1 MDSFDGS
8 IAVSHGEAF
17 QTMGEEVAAILF
29 HQHPQPMW
37 ICDDQMLAIREVN
50 ESAIEHYGY
59 SREEFRH
66 MTLRDL
72 TVVGQQE
79 NDSALDRFSSA
90 VPVHTWRSRHRR
102 KDGMIITVE
111 MTARPLSFAGRRALI
126 VMAHDITEQ
135 VRTEEALRRNEERY
149 RQIVETAQE
158 GIWVIDAKAR
168 TWYVNERMAE
178 MLGYSRQEMLG
189 RPLYDFLDD
198 AAQVHARRNVENQF
212 QGMTQHGD
220 FRFRRRDG
228 SALWAMVSVI
238 PLYGDAGQYIGAL
251 GMIVD
256 MTERRQLEHQLQ
268 QAQKMEAI
276 GRLAGGVAHDF
287 NNLVTVITGYSDLL
301 LRSLEETSPLR
312 RIIEEMKRAGERAAL
327 LTRQLLAFSRNQP
340 IEPRPLDVN
349 GVIADTEKMFRRL
362 IGEDIE
368 LITNLRPDI
377 GPVRADPGQLQQVL
391 INLVVNARDA
401 MPQGGTLT
409 IETDRVEL
417 DAEYAARRG
426 NVLPGPYVVLSV
438 SDTGCGMDAET
449 LSHIF
454 EPFFTTKGEKGTGLG
469 LATVYGIV
477 AQCGGHIDVMSEV
490 GQGTTFKIYLPR
502 IVASHQEEVTSAP
515 CGGAYGGT
523 ETILVAED
531 EPLVRELIREVLQ
544 RQGYAVLEASNG
556 VEALEVAR
564 RHAGPI
570 HLLLTDVVMPQM
582 NGTELAAELRSV
594 RPETKVLFM
603 SGYSSRAGRSLALL
617 ESPAMFLTKPF
628 TPEALA
634 AQVRLILDAP
644 G

>member
-1 MDSFDGS
+1 MDAYEGS
-8 IAVSHGEAF
+8 MAVSRGEVS
-17 QTMGEEVAAILF
+17 QMMGEELAAILF
-29 HQHPQPMW
+29 HRHPQPMW
-37 ICDDQMLAIREVN
+37 ICDDQTLAIREVN

-59 SREEFRH
+59 SREEFLRL
-66 MTLRDL
+66 TLRDL

-79 NDSALDRFSSA
+79 NDSALDTFSSG

-102 KDGMIITVE
+102 KDGVIITVE
-111 MTARPLSFAGRRALI
+111 MTARPLSVAGRRTLI
-126 VMAHDITEQ
+126 VMAHDITDQ

-158 GIWVIDAKAR
+158 GIWVIDAEAR

-212 QGMTQHGD
+212 QSLTPHSD

-228 SALWAMVSVI
+228 SALWAMVSVV
-238 PLYGDAGQYIGAL
+238 PLYGDAGRYIGAL

-287 NNLVTVITGYSDLL
+287 NNLITVITGYSDLL

-349 GVIADTEKMFRRL
+349 GVIADTEKMLRRL

-368 LITNLRPDI
+368 LITILRPDI
-377 GPVRADPGQLQQVL
+377 GSVRADPGQLQQVL

-401 MPQGGTLT
+401 MPQGGKLT

-417 DAEYAARRG
+417 DAEYAARRV
-426 NVLPGPYVVLSV
+426 NVLPGPHVVLSV

-502 IVASHQEEVTSAP
+502 IVASDQEQVTSAP
-515 CGGAYGGT
+515 SRCASGGT

-531 EPLVRELIREVLQ
+531 EPFVRELIREVLQ
-544 RQGYAVLEASNG
+544 RQGYTVLEASNG

-564 RHAGPI
+564 RHTGPI

-582 NGTELAAELRSV
+582 NGTDLAAELRSL

-603 SGYSSRAGRSLALL
+603 SGYSSRAGRSLAVL
-617 ESPAMFLTKPF
+617 ESSAMYLTKPF

-634 AQVRLILDAP
+634 AQVRLILDAS